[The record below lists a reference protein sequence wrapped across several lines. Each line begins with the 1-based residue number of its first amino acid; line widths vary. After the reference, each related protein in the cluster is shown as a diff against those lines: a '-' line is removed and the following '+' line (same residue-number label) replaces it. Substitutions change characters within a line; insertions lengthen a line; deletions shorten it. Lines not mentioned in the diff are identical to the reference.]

1 MLDTSRESTVPAL
14 LGAKA
19 LSLAGRQVKEHIR
32 EGDAA
37 GHYQKA
43 GALLIQIK
51 ESLPKGRFQAFL
63 HQFEINERTA
73 QFCMQ
78 ICRDPPALERQKARN
93 RAKEAATRAAARK
106 ALHAAPMSEAAY
118 QAAGAAYQ
126 AHKNE
131 VRARTPTETPSNPV
145 ARADTSAGAISEA
158 ARGFKASI
166 QRMRKASDVDH
177 KEWKRWR
184 NTAFGHF
191 KLLLECSN
199 LPQIAEMPAAEI
211 IKLLE
216 VI

>member
-1 MLDTSRESTVPAL
+1 MSDTVPAL

-51 ESLPKGRFQAFL
+51 ESLPKGRFLAFL
-63 HQFEINERTA
+63 RQFEIRESTA
-73 QFCMQ
+73 YLCMQ
-78 ICRDPPALERQKARN
+78 IVRDPAALPKVMERR
-93 RAKEAATRAAARK
+93 RAAQRRYVERGGR
-106 ALHAAPMSEAAY
+106 HHDVVHHDRAAPRAARVETTPT
-118 QAAGAAYQ
+118 AAVPA
-126 AHKNE
+126 
-131 VRARTPTETPSNPV
+131 VRA
-145 ARADTSAGAISEA
+145 DSAGAINEA

-216 VI
+216 II